1 MTSGGTNTYTR
12 CIIHDKKG
20 EEFSDARPNCMDA
33 AATAKR
39 PATCTEFKVWPAP
52 SLGTAWKVVFFFY
65 HACTSLPDRVCLY
78 VCVCLCMLLLLFFK
92 CTTDRKP
99 KHDPVVLG
107 SERETKTQLSS
118 YQTERY
124 GSENASEPTT
134 APQINFTPMLSYL
147 HEWTRQ
153 KCAAKKPSID
163 KL

>member
-1 MTSGGTNTYTR
+1 MTSVDTYTYTR
-12 CIIHDKKG
+12 CIKHDKKG

-78 VCVCLCMLLLLFFK
+78 VCVCLCLLLLLFFFK

-99 KHDPVVLG
+99 KLDPVVLG

-118 YQTERY
+118 YQTERGMVHRNQQPLLKSISPQCIPIY
-124 GSENASEPTT
+124 MNERDKNAPLKSR
-134 APQINFTPMLSYL
+134 L
-147 HEWTRQ
+147 
-153 KCAAKKPSID
+153 
-163 KL
+163 